1 MWITVFAITTA
12 MALSCVVMAIVVEY
26 RERQHVSTFGR

>member
-12 MALSCVVMAIVVEY
+12 MALGCVVMAVVNEY
-26 RERQHVSTFGR
+26 REDVSTFGR